1 MALRPNLMALA
12 GASGG
17 TRAELAEPAAA
28 ARATGYII
36 VGISPHGQRRR
47 LPTVYVSGGRRRL
60 ELELVPADLAR
71 LTEAIMAPIVG

>member
-60 ELELVPADLAR
+60 ELELVPADLVR
-71 LTEAIMAPIVG
+71 LTEALIAPIVG